1 VTGAADVVVAFND
14 DPATRSFIEYLASAE
29 AQQIWAEI
37 GGFISVNSDVSL
49 DAYTELAALS
59 AEQLTGATIFR
70 FDADDQMPP
79 AVQSAFWAGI
89 LEYLQ
94 TPGDLDDIL
103 ADIEAIAAA
112 QG

>member
-1 VTGAADVVVAFND
+1 
-14 DPATRSFIEYLASAE
+14 
-29 AQQIWAEI
+29 
-37 GGFISVNSDVSL
+37 
-49 DAYTELAALS
+49 
-59 AEQLTGATIFR
+59 
-70 FDADDQMPP
+70 MPP